1 MLLSHS
7 TSSPDVYSILLAKP
21 CLQTCMCFRARFR
34 DVLANWDPI
43 LKPDPYLDMLGRAFV
58 QRLAKDS
65 RILKLLPEDMG
76 VPGQKKSKCPGCAK
90 CNGNTW
96 MFKTETVAHLYAMLC
111 E

>member
-1 MLLSHS
+1 M
-7 TSSPDVYSILLAKP
+7 
-21 CLQTCMCFRARFR
+21 
-34 DVLANWDPI
+34 LANWDPI
-43 LKPDPYLDMLGRAFV
+43 LRPDPDSERLGQAFV

-65 RILKLLPEDMG
+65 RILKLLPEDLG

-96 MFKTETVAHLYAMLC
+96 QFKTETVAHLYAMLC